1 MPPSRRLDP
10 DLLLAAIR
18 AQEDVLRSAG
28 VDMPSAPDPE
38 QRIVEAVA
46 AGLRAGV
53 DPDRSALRFAV
64 RVLAERLASRHPG
77 RSVEVRVPPFAAVQ
91 CIAGPRHTRGTPP
104 NVVET
109 DPATFV
115 GLACGFVPW
124 DAATGDGRVRAS
136 GDRSDLGAYL
146 PLDVRKAHGEEP

>member
-1 MPPSRRLDP
+1 MPASRRFDP
-10 DLLLAAIR
+10 DQLLAAIR
-18 AQEDVLRSAG
+18 AQEDVLRGAQLE
-28 VDMPSAPDPE
+28 VPSTPDPD
-38 QRIVEAVA
+38 RRVVRAVA

-64 RVLAERLASRHPG
+64 RVLADRLASRHPG

-109 DPATFV
+109 DPATFI
-115 GLACGFVPW
+115 GLACGFVSW
-124 DAATGDGRVRAS
+124 DAATADGRVRAS
-136 GDRSDLGAYL
+136 GERSDLGAYL
-146 PLDVRKAHGEEP
+146 PLDVREAHGEEP